1 MNIDIKSGTNVAPG
15 VVQKLY
21 ISNQWNDWLNEG
33 DIEWY
38 LNHSCYVATAWN
50 DTELIGIAVL
60 VGDGRKYLE
69 LENLLVDKEY
79 RRKGVAKALMVD
91 VMQAIT
97 IANPYSVKIEVFEE
111 VTEEFYQ
118 SFGFVRNKD
127 TWLLELK
134 SDLLRPI
141 IQK

>member
-38 LNHSCYVATAWN
+38 LNHSYYLATAWN
-50 DTELIGIAVL
+50 DTKLIGIAVL